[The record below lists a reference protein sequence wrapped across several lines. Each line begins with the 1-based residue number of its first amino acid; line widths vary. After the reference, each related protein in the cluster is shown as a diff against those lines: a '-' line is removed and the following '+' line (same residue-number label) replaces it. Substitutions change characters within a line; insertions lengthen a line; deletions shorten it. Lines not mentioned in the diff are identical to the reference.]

1 MLKRKTDFVPAV
13 LCCVSRDDKRRGLI
27 VVTKQR
33 RRWERGAHTKRNK
46 KERERSNFVQ
56 VNNSPVSRAR
66 TAGQL
71 NLDGPQQCLKIHV
84 IGLGTTIIVN
94 RIWNWQSFVFVFFG
108 FCFDWQSFAQTPQK
122 KEKKNVVQLTY
133 PNRHKFLCR
142 MPVGHQSSNRIWAG
156 EGRRCRVPPLHRR
169 PLCTQTS
176 QTRNYPCKLNFFF

>member
-46 KERERSNFVQ
+46 KEREKSNFVQ

-108 FCFDWQSFAQTPQK
+108 FCFDWQSFAQTPPK
-122 KEKKNVVQLTY
+122 KKRKMWSNWLTQIGISLFAECPSATKAQIVFGQVRVVVAVFHRFIGVHFVRK
-133 PNRHKFLCR
+133 RHK
-142 MPVGHQSSNRIWAG
+142 PVIIPANWI
-156 EGRRCRVPPLHRR
+156 
-169 PLCTQTS
+169 
-176 QTRNYPCKLNFFF
+176 FF